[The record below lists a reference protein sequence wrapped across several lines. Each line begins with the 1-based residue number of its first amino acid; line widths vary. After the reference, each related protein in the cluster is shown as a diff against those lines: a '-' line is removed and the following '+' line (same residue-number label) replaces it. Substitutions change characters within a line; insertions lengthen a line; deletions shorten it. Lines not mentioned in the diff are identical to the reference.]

1 MQIKLETQIK
11 NNIINFYP
19 AAAIKIDG
27 LRCID
32 GSSAAA
38 ATDLDGNLAALDG
51 VERVLIAPDFI
62 SISHAAAA
70 AVEELKMLVMSEI
83 DDYFAAPYALAGNLS
98 AQTEVQCAE
107 ALADALIRPT
117 LNRDN
122 GDIVIHG
129 IKDGVMELSFTG
141 HCAGC
146 PYAANTLQN
155 VIMRTFLRYMPQI
168 KEIRQTEAK

>member
-1 MQIKLETQIK
+1 MQIKLETLEK
-11 NNIINFYP
+11 TRIINFYP
-19 AAAIKIDG
+19 AEKVKIEG
-27 LRCID
+27 LLCLNNSADILNTSL
-32 GSSAAA
+32 SS
-38 ATDLDGNLAALDG
+38 NLMELEGA
-51 VERVLIAPDFI
+51 ERLLISPDFI
-62 SISHAAAA
+62 SIRHSA
-70 AVEELKMLVMSEI
+70 AVAVEDLKMLAMAEI

-98 AQTEVQCAE
+98 VQTETECAE

-122 GDIVIHG
+122 GDIVIHH
-129 IKDGVMELSFTG
+129 IKDGIMELSFTG

-168 KEIRQTEAK
+168 KEIKQKEIK

>member
-1 MQIKLETQIK
+1 L
-11 NNIINFYP
+11 F
-19 AAAIKIDG
+19 G
-27 LRCID
+27 FRV
-32 GSSAAA
+32 S
-38 ATDLDGNLAALDG
+38 ATDDPDDEDLDADAD
-51 VERVLIAPDFI
+51 ED
-62 SISHAAAA
+62 HAAQH
-70 AVEELKMLVMSEI
+70 
-83 DDYFAAPYALAGNLS
+83 GGLS
-98 AQTEVQCAE
+98 GEPCAE

>member
-1 MQIKLETQIK
+1 MQIKLETLER
-11 NNIINFYP
+11 NHIINFYP
-19 AAAIKIDG
+19 AAAIKIEG
-27 LRCID
+27 LLCID
-32 GSSAAA
+32 GSSE
-38 ATDLDGNLAALDG
+38 ATDLSGNIATLAG

-62 SISHAAAA
+62 SIRHNAAA
-70 AVEELKMLVMSEI
+70 AVEELKMLAMAEI
-83 DDYFAAPYALAGNLS
+83 DDYFAAPYALSGNLS
-98 AQTEVQCAE
+98 AQTETKCAE

-129 IKDGVMELSFTG
+129 IKDGIMELSFTG

-168 KEIRQTEAK
+168 KEIKQREAK

>member
-1 MQIKLETQIK
+1 MQIKLETLEK
-11 NNIINFYP
+11 NHIINFYP
-19 AAAIKIDG
+19 AEAIKIEG
-27 LRCID
+27 LRCIGGVPEVAD
-32 GSSAAA
+32 A
-38 ATDLDGNLAALDG
+38 DLSGNIAALDG

-62 SISHAAAA
+62 SIRHNAAA
-70 AVEELKMLVMSEI
+70 AVEELKMLAMAEI
-83 DDYFAAPYALAGNLS
+83 DDYFAAPYALPGNLS
-98 AQTEVQCAE
+98 AQTEAQCAE

-129 IKDGVMELSFTG
+129 IKDGIMELSFTG

-146 PYAANTLQN
+146 PYATNTLQN

-168 KEIRQTEAK
+168 KEIKQREEA

>member
-1 MQIKLETQIK
+1 MQIKLETLEK
-11 NNIINFYP
+11 THIINFYP
-19 AAAIKIDG
+19 AEAIMIDG
-27 LRCID
+27 VLCVS
-32 GSSAAA
+32 GSVDTVT
-38 ATDLDGNLAALDG
+38 TDLCKNLLTLAG
-51 VERVLIAPDFI
+51 VERVLITPDLV
-62 SISHAAAA
+62 SIRYNGQA

-83 DDYFAAPYALAGNLS
+83 DDYFAVPYSLSGNLS
-98 AQTEVQCAE
+98 AQTVKECAE

-122 GDIVIHG
+122 GDIIIQQINDG
-129 IKDGVMELSFTG
+129 IMELSFTG

-168 KEIRQTEAK
+168 KEIKQKEMK